1 MNVIR
6 KLQQEGHEVIVMA
19 PVDKYISYQW
29 KIQGVDHFPIR
40 RLKRDS
46 INPVRD
52 IQLTA
57 ELMRLYKKHKPDFIV
72 HYTVKP
78 NIYGAIAA
86 RLTGI
91 PSIAVVTGLGYA
103 FIHNGFVKQTTK
115 TLYKL
120 TSGLHRKV
128 VFENQDDQ
136 KLFVEEGL
144 IQELKGTSVKGCGV
158 DLNYYQPRHTSKEP
172 GRPVTFT
179 FIGRLLYDKGIQ
191 EFIQA
196 AHIVKGS
203 RSDMR
208 FWIVGEIDRDNP
220 SAIREED
227 LVRWVRDE
235 TVEYH
240 GAVQDVRTVMG
251 QSDCIVLPSYRE
263 GMSRVI
269 MEAMAMELPVIT
281 TDTAGC
287 REAVTHMD
295 NGLLV
300 PVRDAKALADAMIRF
315 DELPMEEKTRMGR
328 RGRQRAEEVFDENK
342 VADAIY
348 QILEPFLSPENGQ

>member
-1 MNVIR
+1 MNIIR
-6 KLQQEGHEVIVMA
+6 KLLAEGHEVIVMA

-29 KIQGVDHFPIR
+29 KIQGVWHFPIHQLR
-40 RLKRDS
+40 RDS
-46 INPVRD
+46 INPIRD

-57 ELMRLYKKHKPDFIV
+57 ELTGLYKRHKPDLIV

-78 NIYGAIAA
+78 NIYGGIAA
-86 RLTGI
+86 RLAGI

-115 TLYKL
+115 SLYKFA
-120 TSGLHRKV
+120 SHFHRKV
-128 VFENQDDQ
+128 VFENQDDKQ
-136 KLFVEEGL
+136 LFVEERL
-144 IQELKGTSVKGCGV
+144 LSPDKGVTVKGCGV
-158 DLNYYQPRHTSKEP
+158 DLKYYAPVHGERHADMPT
-172 GRPVTFT
+172 TFT

-191 EFIQA
+191 EFIEA
-196 AHIVKGS
+196 AKIVKDTHPG
-203 RSDMR
+203 MR

-227 LVRWVRDE
+227 LLRWVRDE

-240 GAVQDVRTVMG
+240 GATQDVRSFIS

-269 MEAMAMELPVIT
+269 MEAMAMERPVIT

-287 REAVTHMD
+287 REAVQHQF
-295 NGLLV
+295 NGLLI
-300 PVRDAKALADAMIRF
+300 PVRDPQALAKAMLEFSA
-315 DELPMEEKTRMGR
+315 LPEEEKRKMGI
-328 RGRQRAEEVFDENK
+328 RGRLRAEEMFDENEVAK
-342 VADAIY
+342 VIY
-348 QILEPFLSPENGQ
+348 DIIVQSLK